1 MKLFTTNVLL
11 ISSFGLMA
19 QTPAPKQTPPP
30 PKVIMPVVKPATTA
44 PTAPMATVPP
54 ADPNKVILTIGNEKM
69 TVAQYDKLVAALP
82 DQAQTAAHGPA
93 RRQFVEQLVQL
104 KVLSQEAQKRKLDQ
118 TPKVQEQMELS
129 KENLLAQVLYQ
140 DLMSTATVS
149 DAEARKYYDEH
160 KSEYEEAKGRH
171 ILIRSKGSAVP
182 LGAGKKELTEEEAL
196 VKAQEVRKKLLA
208 GEDFGMLAKAESD
221 DTGSGAQGGDLG
233 TFKRG
238 NMVKPFDDAAFS
250 IPVGQVSE
258 PVKSPF
264 GYHVIK
270 IESREAKSFEQ
281 AKPEIDKKL
290 KPQAAKQEM
299 DALRKNASVTIDDSF
314 FGAPGSEK

>member
-1 MKLFTTNVLL
+1 M
-11 ISSFGLMA
+11 
-19 QTPAPKQTPPP
+19 PA
-30 PKVIMPVVKPATTA
+30 
-44 PTAPMATVPP
+44 
-54 ADPNKVILTIGNEKM
+54 ADPNKVILTIGPEKM
-69 TVAQYDKLVAALP
+69 TVAEYDKLVAALP
-82 DQAQTAAHGPA
+82 DQAQAAAHGPG

-104 KVLSQEAQKRKLDQ
+104 KVMAQEAQKRKLDQ
-118 TPKVQEQMELS
+118 SAKVRQQLELS
-129 KENLLAQVLYQ
+129 KDNLLAQVLYQ
-140 DLMSTATVS
+140 DMMSTASVS

-160 KSEYEEAKGRH
+160 KSEYEQAKGRH

-196 VKAQEVRKKLLA
+196 AKAQEVRKRLLA
-208 GEDFGMLAKAESD
+208 GEDFGMVAKTESD

-238 NMVKPFDDAAFS
+238 NMVKPFDEAAFS

-264 GYHVIK
+264 GYHLIK
-270 IESREAKSFEQ
+270 IESREAKSFEE
-281 AKPEIDKKL
+281 AKSDIEKKL
-290 KPQAAKQEM
+290 KPQAAKLEM
-299 DALRKNASVTIDDSF
+299 DALRKNAAVTIDDSF